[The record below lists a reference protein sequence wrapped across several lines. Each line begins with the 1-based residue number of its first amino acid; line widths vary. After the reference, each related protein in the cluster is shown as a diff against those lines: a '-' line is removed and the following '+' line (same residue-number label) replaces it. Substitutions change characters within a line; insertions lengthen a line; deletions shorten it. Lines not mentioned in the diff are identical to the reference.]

1 MCRKDSLYLSF
12 RGASLQGAPVRQ
24 YEFTR
29 HIDAMDRVRSGGGIR
44 LHFRESW
51 LCCCLCRL
59 WRAHRQGVRTV
70 VAAAA
75 ARLAATRLPA
85 AGLEDTVAQAG
96 S

>member
-29 HIDAMDRVRSGGGIR
+29 HIDAMNRVRSGGGIH

-51 LCCCLCRL
+51 LCRL

-85 AGLEDTVAQAG
+85 AAEGLEDTVAQAG